1 MDEALRDPRGGP
13 SGLGVWL
20 RGARPRTLVASIC
33 PVLVGTAV
41 AASGGRLVPWRALA
55 VLVVSVAIQV
65 GVNYANDYSDGV
77 RGTDTPARVGP
88 VRLVASGLASP
99 SRVKLAAVL
108 AFAVAGLGAVAIL
121 LANNIRDLDGDRAA
135 GKRTLVVRLGRAR
148 SRSLFLVTVVAM
160 FVVVALIGVALV
172 GAFEVGGV
180 AGVGDQREGCRRAD
194 RLRHALGD
202 AGELLVPRPGD
213 QQGGWAQGG
222 QPVPQWLLRAG
233 AVQPQAGGEALR
245 GVGEP
250 PGPPGPLRREGGEQ
264 RLGEPAVQ
272 EALQPDPFE
281 LRGERV
287 VGGLARGPDHRVVQ
301 AGRASS
307 RDRRRRRP
315 PPPAA
320 RRPSRSRPAAA
331 WSRRG
336 PAGRPG
342 RARGGRAAAWP
353 GAPWR
358 RASG

>member
-108 AFAVAGLGAVAIL
+108 AFAVAGFAGLALALAVDPRLLLVGGVCVAAAVLYTGGPRPYGYAGFGELAVLVFFGLVATTGTAYVQTERLEGLALAASVPVGLGAVAIL

-160 FVVVALIGVALV
+160 FVVVALIGVA
-172 GAFEVGGV
+172 
-180 AGVGDQREGCRRAD
+180 
-194 RLRHALGD
+194 
-202 AGELLVPRPGD
+202 
-213 QQGGWAQGG
+213 
-222 QPVPQWLLRAG
+222 
-233 AVQPQAGGEALR
+233 
-245 GVGEP
+245 
-250 PGPPGPLRREGGEQ
+250 
-264 RLGEPAVQ
+264 
-272 EALQPDPFE
+272 
-281 LRGERV
+281 
-287 VGGLARGPDHRVVQ
+287 
-301 AGRASS
+301 
-307 RDRRRRRP
+307 
-315 PPPAA
+315 
-320 RRPSRSRPAAA
+320 RPAALA
-331 WSRRG
+331 ALAAVPLAVAPVRLVRHRQDG
-336 PAGRPG
+336 PGLVAALAGT
-342 RARGGRAAAWP
+342 ARLQLAVCTLLAIGLWL
-353 GAPWR
+353 
-358 RASG
+358 S

>member
-108 AFAVAGLGAVAIL
+108 AFAVAGFAGLALALAVDPRLLLVGVVCVAAAVLYTGGPRPYGYAGFGELAVLVFFGLVATTGTAYVQTERLEGLALAASVPVGLGAVAIL

-160 FVVVALIGVALV
+160 FVMVALIGVA
-172 GAFEVGGV
+172 
-180 AGVGDQREGCRRAD
+180 
-194 RLRHALGD
+194 
-202 AGELLVPRPGD
+202 
-213 QQGGWAQGG
+213 
-222 QPVPQWLLRAG
+222 
-233 AVQPQAGGEALR
+233 
-245 GVGEP
+245 
-250 PGPPGPLRREGGEQ
+250 
-264 RLGEPAVQ
+264 
-272 EALQPDPFE
+272 
-281 LRGERV
+281 
-287 VGGLARGPDHRVVQ
+287 
-301 AGRASS
+301 
-307 RDRRRRRP
+307 
-315 PPPAA
+315 
-320 RRPSRSRPAAA
+320 RPAALA
-331 WSRRG
+331 ALAAVPLAVAPVRLVRHRQDG
-336 PAGRPG
+336 PGLVAALAGT
-342 RARGGRAAAWP
+342 ARLQLAVCTLLAIGLWL
-353 GAPWR
+353 
-358 RASG
+358 S

>member
-108 AFAVAGLGAVAIL
+108 AFAVAGFAGLALALAVDPRLLLVGVVCGLVATTGTAYVQTERLEGLALAASVPVGLGAVAIL

-160 FVVVALIGVALV
+160 FVVVALIGVA
-172 GAFEVGGV
+172 
-180 AGVGDQREGCRRAD
+180 
-194 RLRHALGD
+194 
-202 AGELLVPRPGD
+202 
-213 QQGGWAQGG
+213 
-222 QPVPQWLLRAG
+222 
-233 AVQPQAGGEALR
+233 
-245 GVGEP
+245 
-250 PGPPGPLRREGGEQ
+250 
-264 RLGEPAVQ
+264 
-272 EALQPDPFE
+272 
-281 LRGERV
+281 
-287 VGGLARGPDHRVVQ
+287 
-301 AGRASS
+301 
-307 RDRRRRRP
+307 
-315 PPPAA
+315 
-320 RRPSRSRPAAA
+320 RPAAL
-331 WSRRG
+331 
-336 PAGRPG
+336 
-342 RARGGRAAAWP
+342 AALAAVP
-353 GAPWR
+353 LAVAPVR
-358 RASG
+358 L